1 MTISKERAE
10 ELAFFVRLP
19 STRDE
24 LTAHF
29 RQMIRRSSKRAVVEP
44 PNQDVRIPAPPQ
56 SEEEEAYVRER
67 EHQLALARIADM
79 KPDAE
84 RGRKVLAAASQGG
97 REVSR
102 QLQATRRAILA
113 EVDAYVRAHGPRPD
127 RAGVSLTE
135 ARERIAQKH
144 GISRKSIERWSRR
157 K

>member
-1 MTISKERAE
+1 MTISKERAQ
-10 ELAFFVRLP
+10 ELEYFVKRP

-24 LTAHF
+24 LTALF
-29 RQMIRRSSKRAVVEP
+29 RQMKRRGSKRAAAVP
-44 PNQDVRIPAPPQ
+44 PSADLRIPALPRT
-56 SEEEEAYVRER
+56 EEEFAYVREE
-67 EHQLALARIADM
+67 EHRLALARIAGM

>member
-1 MTISKERAE
+1 MTISKERRG
-10 ELAFFVRLP
+10 ELEHFVRRP
-19 STRDE
+19 STREE
-24 LTAHF
+24 LMATFLRAK
-29 RQMIRRSSKRAVVEP
+29 RLSAKRA
-44 PNQDVRIPAPPQ
+44 DTAPADEDSTMPAAPQ
-56 SEEEEAYVRER
+56 SEEEEAYVREA
-67 EHQLALARIADM
+67 EHRLALARIAGM